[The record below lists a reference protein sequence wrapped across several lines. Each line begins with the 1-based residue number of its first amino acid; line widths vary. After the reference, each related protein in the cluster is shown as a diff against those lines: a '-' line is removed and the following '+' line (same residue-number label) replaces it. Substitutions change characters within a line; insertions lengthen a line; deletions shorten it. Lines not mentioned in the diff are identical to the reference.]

1 MGHFLSGILV
11 GLTFAVLLG
20 PAFFALIQTS
30 IQRGFRSGFF
40 LALGIFTS
48 DLIALSLAYF
58 GATQFLGSDPRDNLV
73 FSIVGG
79 IILIIFGTYT
89 FTRKGVK
96 HDEVQENGGKNNIKK
111 PYLYFIK
118 GFVLNGAN
126 PGMWFLWITIV
137 VSISA
142 KYGVEH
148 KVQILEFLAGILLT
162 IFSTDILKCFIS
174 HRIKHHINANVLTWM
189 NRLVGVILIG
199 IGTYLIMNVL
209 VDLKAIVDW
218 YENFFSPKS

>member
-1 MGHFLSGILV
+1 MGHFLSGVLV

-30 IQRGFRSGFF
+30 IQRGFRSGAF
-40 LALGIFTS
+40 LAFGIFAS
-48 DLIALSLAYF
+48 DLLALTLAFF
-58 GATQFLGSDPRDNLV
+58 GALQILGSDPRDNFL
-73 FSIVGG
+73 FSIIGG
-79 IILIIFGTYT
+79 IILVIFGTYT

-96 HDEVQENGGKNNIKK
+96 HDEVQENGGKSNIKK
-111 PYLYFIK
+111 PYLYFMK
-118 GFVLNGAN
+118 GFLLNGAN

-148 KVQILEFLAGILLT
+148 KVDILEFILGVLFT

-209 VDLKAIVDW
+209 VDLKSIVDW

>member
-40 LALGIFTS
+40 LAFGIFTS
-48 DLIALSLAYF
+48 DLMALTLAYF
-58 GATQFLGSDPRDNLV
+58 GATQFLGSDPRDNLL
-73 FSIVGG
+73 FSIIGG

-96 HDEVQENGGKNNIKK
+96 HDDTQENNNNIKK
-111 PYLYFIK
+111 PYLYFMK

-148 KVQILEFLAGILLT
+148 KTEILEFIAGVLIT

-174 HRIKHHINANVLTWM
+174 HRIKHRINANVLTWM

-209 VDLKAIVDW
+209 VDLKSIVDW